1 MPIFRADKLLQ
12 VIYFCFA
19 LKKRSGLQVVLVV
32 SPLHYVNIVFY
43 HNVESIGFDQNK
55 IIILAFLKQF
65 DYNRLLLIENS
76 VVLVFSSR

>member
-1 MPIFRADKLLQ
+1 MILLILR
-12 VIYFCFA
+12 VC
-19 LKKRSGLQVVLVV
+19 KRS
-32 SPLHYVNIVFY
+32 FY

-76 VVLVFSSR
+76 VVLVFSNV